1 MRRSVTSFGFGTV
14 MLPNPMYTIGF
25 SSARALAIQSISVC
39 GGVQFNSGLSR
50 NQLFRMG
57 SDEVGSGRICR
68 IEDSLAGDGSGISP
82 IKRFGHDGLDKEC
95 QKSQRTGCEYDTGEK
110 L

>member
-1 MRRSVTSFGFGTV
+1 
-14 MLPNPMYTIGF
+14 
-25 SSARALAIQSISVC
+25 
-39 GGVQFNSGLSR
+39 
-50 NQLFRMG
+50 MG